1 MTSKRNGLIARIVVV
16 VVVVVFV
23 FVVVVVA
30 VVVVVVAVLRMA
42 RDQRARKGV
51 LQPSFLWL
59 WLKLMALD
67 VAFDD
72 RRLIVGSPRK
82 VVVGNLA

>member
-1 MTSKRNGLIARIVVV
+1 MTSKRNELDAVVV
-16 VVVVVFV
+16 VVVVID
-23 FVVVVVA
+23 VVVVA
-30 VVVVVVAVLRMA
+30 DIVAVQRMA